1 MKNRSL
7 ALQIGLTV
15 LPILLSLV
23 ITTLLILAVGSDPRA
38 VFQNVWEGAFRDSRA
53 FAGVVNF
60 WIPLTLCSL
69 GLIIT
74 FTAGLWNI
82 GVEGQM
88 AMGAVFASWAA
99 LSFRLPAPVLVP
111 VEIVLAM
118 IGGAL
123 WALLAGVLKTRL
135 GVHEIFGGVA
145 LNALAN
151 VVSIYLISG
160 PWQPPE
166 GGSVRATPPFPTD
179 ALLPPLSDEFK
190 VSLLALVIV
199 GVVFLAVVLA
209 LRGTR
214 WGLELKATGKNA
226 RSALLL
232 GVPTE
237 RSALS
242 AFIACGMLAGIAGSY
257 RVLFTYGN
265 LRPLVSGGIGFLG
278 LLVVLLVANRALW
291 APVVAFVFAAILG
304 GSARLK
310 VAMQL
315 DASLAGVLQGFLV
328 LMALLTNGL
337 RARLTPPAQAD
348 SRDETP
354 HRSGE
359 TFQPITPPSQ
369 EIKAHE

>member
-7 ALQIGLTV
+7 MLQIGLTV
-15 LPILLSLV
+15 LPIGLSLM
-23 ITTLLILAVGSDPRA
+23 ITALLIMLVGADPRD
-38 VFQNVWEGAFRDSRA
+38 VFQNVWDGAFRDSRA

-99 LSFRLPAPVLVP
+99 LSFKLPAPVLVP

-118 IGGAL
+118 LGGAL

-166 GGSVRATPPFPTD
+166 GGSVRATPPFPAD
-179 ALLPPLSDEFK
+179 ALLPPMSDDFK

-199 GVVFLAVVLA
+199 GVMIVVVVLA

-242 AFIACGMLAGIAGSY
+242 AFIVCGALAGIGGAY

-291 APVVAFVFAAILG
+291 APVVAFIFAAILG

-315 DASLAGVLQGFLV
+315 DASLAGVLQGVLV
-328 LMALLTNGL
+328 LMALLSNGL
-337 RARLTPPAQAD
+337 RQRLSLQTNHHDDTPPASD
-348 SRDETP
+348 P
-354 HRSGE
+354 
-359 TFQPITPPSQ
+359 FQPVTPPR
-369 EIKAHE
+369 EIAHE